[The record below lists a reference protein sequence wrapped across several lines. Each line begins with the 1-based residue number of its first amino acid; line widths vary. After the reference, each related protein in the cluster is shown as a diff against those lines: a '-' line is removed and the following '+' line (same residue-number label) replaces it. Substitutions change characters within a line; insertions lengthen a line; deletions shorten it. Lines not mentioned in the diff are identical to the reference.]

1 MWKVCCFYWTGE
13 WFAINLVNHFFI
25 LYTLS
30 DTKIN
35 IYFYIFK
42 IILLKFSKTYY
53 LFILNFINIKN
64 LEVTDINRIFA
75 VSI

>member
-42 IILLKFSKTYY
+42 IILLKFTNIISFY
-53 LFILNFINIKN
+53 ILSFINIKN